1 MTKLKA
7 IVFDL
12 DDTLYSE
19 RDFVLSGFQA
29 VANWAA
35 INLGISPERGYAT
48 LANLYHQGVRNN
60 TFNQWLA
67 LHEIDGDK
75 QPALQPELVTNL
87 LDIYRQHAPTI
98 SPFPDASDLLT
109 ILAQSYQIGLVSDGY
124 LEVQQ
129 RKWLALGLATFFDAV
144 VFSDKLGRAN
154 WKPSTAPFELV
165 LAQLNISPELS
176 VYIGDNPRKDFF
188 GGRQLGMYTIQIQRT
203 DSEYGHLEPPGLDY
217 HPHLKLDSLAGVLMA
232 IENLERDPIFDK
244 VARTRLD

>member
-1 MTKLKA
+1 MNKLQA

-29 VANWAA
+29 VANWASV
-35 INLGISPERGYAT
+35 NLGISPEQGYAT

-67 LHEIDGDK
+67 LHELDDDK
-75 QPALQPELVTNL
+75 HQSLQPQLVANL

-98 SPFPDASDLLT
+98 SPFPDAIDLLAT
-109 ILAQSYQIGLVSDGY
+109 LAQSYKIGLVSDGY

-129 RKWLALGLATFFDAV
+129 RKWLALGLDTFFDAV
-144 VFSDKLGRAN
+144 VFSDKLGREN
-154 WKPSTAPFELV
+154 WKPSTAPFK
-165 LAQLNISPELS
+165 LNIAPEFS

-188 GGRQLGMYTIQIQRT
+188 GARQLGMYTIQIQRT
-203 DSEYGHLEPPGLDY
+203 DSEYGHLEPPELDY
-217 HPHLKLDSLAGVLMA
+217 HPDVKIDSLADVLMA
-232 IENLERDPIFDK
+232 IENLDRDPNNI
-244 VARTRLD
+244 LI

>member
-1 MTKLKA
+1 MNKLQA

-35 INLGISPERGYAT
+35 INLGISQEQGYAT

-60 TFNQWLA
+60 TFDRWLA
-67 LHEIDGDK
+67 LHELDDDK
-75 QPALQPELVTNL
+75 TQSLQPELVANL

-98 SPFPDASDLLT
+98 SPFPDAIELLT
-109 ILAQSYQIGLVSDGY
+109 TLAQSYKIGLVSDGY

-129 RKWLALGLATFFDAV
+129 RKWLALGLDTFFDAV
-144 VFSDKLGRAN
+144 VFSDKLGREN
-154 WKPSTAPFELV
+154 WKPSTAPFKLV
-165 LAQLNISPELS
+165 LEQLNILPAFS

-188 GGRQLGMYTIQIQRT
+188 GARQLGMYTIQIQRS

-217 HPHLKLDSLAGVLMA
+217 HPDVKIDSLADVLIA
-232 IENLERDPIFDK
+232 IENLDRALF
-244 VARTRLD
+244 